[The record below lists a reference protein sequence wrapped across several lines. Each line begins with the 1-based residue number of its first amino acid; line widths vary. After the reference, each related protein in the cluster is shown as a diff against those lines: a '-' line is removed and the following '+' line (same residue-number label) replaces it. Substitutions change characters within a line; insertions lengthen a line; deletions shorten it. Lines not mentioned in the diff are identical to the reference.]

1 MMRLSIL
8 SCIAAFFLWCMTD
21 TSLKAE
27 HVRNCWTDRELT
39 FGRTL
44 SVVLVQI
51 VLWTLTGLFALR
63 IVPHLPGFFLT
74 GWRFSFTVFATAVVQ
89 WFALFMVLQYV
100 WLLLR
105 ATVLTALYAISRSF
119 RERDAIRKL
128 ERILKEGDR

>member
-1 MMRLSIL
+1 
-8 SCIAAFFLWCMTD
+8 MTD

-51 VLWTLTGLFALR
+51 VLWTLTRLFALW

-89 WFALFMVLQYV
+89 C
-100 WLLLR
+100 LR
-105 ATVLTALYAISRSF
+105 VVHGASVRVASLASHCAHCFVRN
-119 RERDAIRKL
+119 
-128 ERILKEGDR
+128 